1 MDWIKKNPAKF
12 ALGLAAVLAIAATVL
27 LYTKVS
33 AFDGGFDSVRNTSVS
48 NAAVEKLDTGSIDK
62 AGELMAAAV
71 NWQPSAKDS
80 GKLLVSRLYVLK
92 DGKLI
97 PPTGSMFHPPVP
109 NEWLLKYKLDPLAGS
124 VLSSDPDKD
133 GFTTLE
139 EWNGLDALS
148 HTDNLGQPVMGADG
162 KPLPDDSTDPTKPE
176 SHPPYHT
183 KLELAKVV
191 YIPFRLRVMSIDV
204 PVKISKP
211 SDVTV
216 QINTIDLKNRTQY
229 VVVGDDIPGTK
240 FKIDSYEHKEIP
252 DKDGTK
258 KDVSEVTIINKETGA
273 KTVLPLL
280 QVVDSPDSYAVFR
293 YKWVQPG
300 GQATPDFSKRR
311 AESFALPPEP
321 DKTFKVEEIK
331 GRDVIVTLPSGA
343 KKTLT
348 STQ

>member
-12 ALGLAAVLAIAATVL
+12 ALAVAAILAIAATVF

-33 AFDGGFDSVRNTSVS
+33 AFDGSFDTVRGTSVS
-48 NAAVEKLDTGSIDK
+48 NAAVEKLNTEAIDK
-62 AGELMAAAV
+62 AAQAIGAAV
-71 NWQPSAKDS
+71 DWQPGKES

-124 VLSSDPDKD
+124 VLGSDPDKD

-139 EWNGLDALS
+139 EWNGLDAIS

-204 PVKISKP
+204 PPKINKP

-240 FKIDSYEHKEIP
+240 FKIESYEHKEVP

-258 KDVSEVTIINKETGA
+258 KDVSEVTISNKETGA

-300 GQATPDFSKRR
+300 GQSTPEFSKRR
-311 AESFALPPEP
+311 GDSFALPPEP
-321 DKTFKVEEIK
+321 DKTFKVDEIK
-331 GRDVIVTLPSGA
+331 GREATITLPSGV

-348 STQ
+348 ATQ